1 MLTVDVDDLGFLPNG
16 WTSWQL
22 VNIHGVLHRLLDRRG
37 QERAKEVFIGC
48 NLCLLV
54 FSFLLH
60 LALVYIGL
68 QILDLVSY
76 FLVVCSFNFLGFVWW
91 RFIKIILYIR

>member
-1 MLTVDVDDLGFLPNG
+1 MLTVDVDDLGFLLNR

-22 VNIHGVLHRLLDRRG
+22 VNIHGVLHRLLGRRG

-54 FSFLLH
+54 FF
-60 LALVYIGL
+60 
-68 QILDLVSY
+68 VSAPLSSRIY
-76 FLVVCSFNFLGFVWW
+76 RTPYSGSYLIFLGCLF
-91 RFIKIILYIR
+91 F